1 MDTALEELKPDDGVT
16 VSQPGLY
23 RRLVTSQYI
32 RQNAL
37 LLSANVLT
45 GVVAYLLHPLLAHLL
60 GLVKYGTVASL
71 LALSAVLLTPVQIT
85 SAIAGKYASALS
97 ATGNL
102 AQFNDLIRRLTAIL
116 LPVGIVAAL
125 VFTVSS
131 KYIAEFF
138 HLSSSQG
145 VVWLGLVFTVA
156 FASPINLGALQGLQR
171 FGWLAFVTFLP
182 LLLRLVLSAAL
193 VLLGWGVDGAV
204 LAIVIANVVT
214 YLVTFEPL
222 RPILRGPRMSI
233 GPLRP
238 VWSYALLAAVAGT
251 GSIFLYNVDTVL
263 ARHFLSARE
272 AGLYAATATLGRT
285 VLFVTSSLGI
295 VTFPKVAALHERG
308 ERIVGVLLQGLL
320 GALVLSAAVEVVLFA
335 APALVVRILL
345 GPTFAAIAPLVG
357 WYGLAMLLLAVAG
370 IVMTYFLAVGS
381 RAFVLPLLSCCMLQA
396 ALIVVRHSTASQLVQ
411 AVVTAN
417 AVLVITLLVLIVV
430 RMRWDQELRVSW
442 SNPLSPDHC

>member
-1 MDTALEELKPDDGVT
+1 MDTALEKLKPDDGVT

-37 LLSANVLT
+37 LFSANVLS
-45 GVVAYLLHPLLAHLL
+45 GAVAYLLHPLLGHLL

-85 SAIAGKYASALS
+85 STIAGKYASALS

-116 LPVGIVAAL
+116 LPLGIVAAL
-125 VFTVSS
+125 VFTAAS
-131 KYIAEFF
+131 KYIAAFF

-145 VVWLGLVFTVA
+145 VVWLGMVFAVA

-171 FGWLAFVTFLP
+171 FGWLAIVTFLP
-182 LLLRLVLSAAL
+182 LFLRLVLAAAL
-193 VLLGWGVDGAV
+193 VLLGLGVEGAILGV
-204 LAIVIANVVT
+204 VIGNIIT
-214 YLVTFEPL
+214 YLVTFQPL
-222 RPILRGPRMSI
+222 HPILRGPRASM

-238 VWSYALLAAVAGT
+238 VWSYSLLAAVAGT
-251 GSIFLYNVDTVL
+251 GSIFLYSMDTVL

-272 AGLYAATATLGRT
+272 AGLYAATATIGRT
-285 VLFVTSSLGI
+285 ALFVTSSLGI

-308 ERIVGVLLQGLL
+308 ERIGRVLLQGVL
-320 GALVLSAAVEVVLFA
+320 GALVLSAAVDVVLFA
-335 APALVVRILL
+335 APAMVIRILF

-370 IVMTYFLAVGS
+370 ILMVYFLAVGN
-381 RAFVLPLLSCCMLQA
+381 RTFVLILVFCCVLQA

-417 AVLVITLLVLIVV
+417 AVLVIMLLVMVAV
-430 RMRWDQELRVSW
+430 RMRWDRELRMSRR
-442 SNPLSPDHC
+442 